1 MPVVPPSRIIR
12 HLRTAALRQS
22 GGALKD
28 AQLLERFLAE
38 RDEAAFEA
46 LVRRYGP
53 MVFGVCLRVLGKR
66 HDAEDAF
73 QATFLVLACKA
84 ATVRDRGAVGSWL
97 YGVAYRTAGKTRARA
112 ARRRMK
118 EREAAVP
125 EARSDNHHYDDISRL
140 LDLELSRL
148 PEKYRGPVLL
158 CDLEGTSRKDAALR
172 LGLPEGTLSS
182 RLATARSMLAK
193 RLTRRGLA
201 LASGGVAAV
210 LAQNAASACVPA
222 SLIGSTVLAA
232 ARVAAGHSVSAA
244 ASTSVATLAKGVMNT
259 MLMSKLKVP
268 LGLVLVL
275 GFATLGWGVFQST
288 RAADESSPAKT
299 KLATA
304 AAPEDQATDD
314 STPAKTELAKAPAP
328 DAQATDDDDDVDLPM
343 GTPLTQV
350 RVRLDKNG
358 KLVVKTAIRG
368 GSAPQMVPGRKG
380 DEEDPPPP
388 AVTTIQIQ
396 RYDLAGV
403 KIVDAKG
410 KKIDESEL
418 AKLIKKET
426 IAMASL
432 HGEPVDPRH
441 LRVLK
446 EGTLIFALPAARP
459 TGNFNN
465 PFGPPSSGAPGAAP
479 PGGGRFAPT
488 GGAPGPQPEA
498 VPPQAR

>member
-12 HLRTAALRQS
+12 HLRTAALRQA
-22 GGALKD
+22 GGALED

-53 MVFGVCLRVLGKR
+53 MVFGVCQRVLGQR

-84 ATVRDRGAVGSWL
+84 AAVRDRGAVSSWL

-112 ARRRMK
+112 ARRRVK

-125 EARSDNHHYDDISRL
+125 EARSDKHHHDDVSRL

-210 LAQNAASACVPA
+210 LAENAASACVPA

-268 LGLVLVL
+268 LGLVLAL
-275 GFATLGWGVFQST
+275 GVATLGWGVFQST
-288 RAADESSPAKT
+288 RAADDSTPAKT
-299 KLATA
+299 KLSKA
-304 AAPEDQATDD
+304 AAPKDQATDD
-314 STPAKTELAKAPAP
+314 SAPAKAELAKAPAP
-328 DAQATDDDDDVDLPM
+328 EAQATDDDDDIDLPT

-358 KLVVKTAIRG
+358 ALVVKTVLRG
-368 GSAPQMVPGRKG
+368 ASTPPLMH
-380 DEEDPPPP
+380 DETGGGARSID
-388 AVTTIQIQ
+388 VTTIQIQ
-396 RYDLAGV
+396 RYELANV
-403 KIVDAKG
+403 KVVDAKG
-410 KKIDESEL
+410 KKIEESEL

-426 IAMASL
+426 IAMATFK
-432 HGEPVDPRH
+432 GEPVDHRH

-446 EGTLIFALPAARP
+446 EGTLVFALPASRATDIYGVP
-459 TGNFNN
+459 VG
-465 PFGPPSSGAPGAAP
+465 PGA
-479 PGGGRFAPT
+479 GGPTPGRFVPM
-488 GGAPGPQPEA
+488 GGAPDLPPRNAPQE
-498 VPPQAR
+498 R